1 MNRFQDRV
9 AIVTGGASG
18 IGLATGLR
26 LAREGARVAVVDLD
40 EAGANATAEAIR
52 AQGGDAIGSSCD
64 VSDPRLV
71 TRTVFDIT
79 TRLGKPAVLCNVAGI
94 QEYAHTEVLR
104 FETWS
109 RILGVNLTGTF
120 LMCQAALPHLVE
132 TQGSIVN
139 VASLA
144 GIRGLPYDAAYCAS
158 KGGVVMLTR
167 ALAKEFS
174 NRGVRVNAVAPGGV
188 DTPMGAIPFPGDAS
202 PEVMQLIPRSPW
214 GWCTPDE
221 VASVIAFLASDD
233 ARKVTG
239 AIVPVDGGVSA

>member
-1 MNRFQDRV
+1 MNRFQDRI

-18 IGLATGLR
+18 IGRATGLR

-94 QEYAHTEVLR
+94 QEYAHAEALR

-132 TQGSIVN
+132 TRGSIVN

-144 GIRGLPYDAAYCAS
+144 GIRGLPYDSAYCAS

-188 DTPMGAIPFPGDAS
+188 ETPMGAIPFPADAAT
-202 PEVMQLIPRSPW
+202 EVMQLIPRSPW
-214 GWCTPDE
+214 GWSTPDE

-239 AIVPVDGGVSA
+239 AIVPIDGGASA